1 MLQRFTDILL
11 ATFALILL
19 SPLLVL
25 ISLILRFTGE
35 GEVFYKQERVGRG
48 ATKFQLMKFATMMK
62 DSPNI
67 GTGTI
72 TIENDPRVLPLGSIL
87 RKTKINELP
96 QLINVVLGDMSL
108 IGPRPLTDET
118 FAAYSADAQEII
130 TKIQPGLSGLGS
142 IVLRNEEKL
151 LTGVNEHRSFYFE
164 VVAPY
169 KAELEIWYYNHRSYA
184 LYLTL
189 VVVTVHVVIFADS
202 KIIWKRFKDLPPLP
216 SELSIRL
223 EN

>member
-11 ATFALILL
+11 ATCALILL
-19 SPLLVL
+19 APLLFL
-25 ISLILRFTGE
+25 ICLMLRFTGE
-35 GEVFYKQERVGRG
+35 GEVFYKQERVGREG
-48 ATKFQLMKFATMMK
+48 TKFQLMKFATMMK

-72 TIENDPRVLPLGSIL
+72 TIENDPRVLPLGNIL

-118 FAAYSADAQEII
+118 FAAYTTEAQEII
-130 TKIQPGLSGLGS
+130 TKVKPGLSGLGS

-151 LTGVNEHRSFYFE
+151 LTSANDNRAFYFD

-169 KAELEIWYYNHRSYA
+169 KAELEIWYFNHRSYA
-184 LYLTL
+184 LYMTLIFLT
-189 VVVTVHVVIFADS
+189 VYVVIFSDT
-202 KIIWKRFKDLPPLP
+202 KIIWKRFKKLPPLP
-216 SELSIRL
+216 RELSIRL
-223 EN
+223 AN